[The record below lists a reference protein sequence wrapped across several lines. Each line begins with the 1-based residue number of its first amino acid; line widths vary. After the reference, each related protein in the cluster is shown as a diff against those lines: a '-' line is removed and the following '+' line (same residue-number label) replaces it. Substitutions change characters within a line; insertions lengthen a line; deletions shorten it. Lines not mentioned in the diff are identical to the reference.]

1 MMFSTIRKIGAVAVF
16 TCYVSFSMAQDPGPK
31 SKSVEAKT
39 ESKPFRILTN
49 GNRITI
55 QSNQD
60 INRILVWTTTG
71 HRLVEQANLEAPSY
85 SFTIPNTEKYFF
97 VMIQLKNGKYYTEK
111 IGVQ

>member
-16 TCYVSFSMAQDPGPK
+16 TCYVNISMAQDPGLK
-31 SKSVEAKT
+31 SKTEEPKT
-39 ESKPFRILTN
+39 ESKPFRILTS
-49 GNRITI
+49 GNRIAI

-71 HRLVEQANLEAPSY
+71 HRLVEQTNIASSSY